1 MNFDDPFDQNIDW
14 SAVPLPN
21 DNAAASSSRSTP
33 STNAIPH
40 SFHSNKEDASMN
52 HNHHH
57 HHNDNNGTG
66 SIQNNTSI
74 TTLQTRLSQLETM
87 LAEKDSRLFDLESSI
102 AALEAE
108 TQFSIQSAN
117 QSQLMIQTK
126 EEELRRMQQMIEKK
140 NMVIVRL
147 QKKRGREGSTNHDNQ
162 AATATATTT
171 SAAAT
176 TSTTTS
182 SSSPVSGFPE
192 YEDRVEVLPKEKQQ
206 EQQQEQIHFQ
216 NTSIGVQT
224 DENSSNDMDRSTNRR
239 PTPHQ
244 NAWRIISC
252 LPSIQSLH
260 LNFSS
265 HEKLTIP
272 QLCRLVLSR
281 IYSHYDL
288 KLMIALYDLCSA
300 SSDARDCIR
309 CAFDA
314 EGRTLGLSS
323 EMNSMTRIRG
333 LTPSTRNVEDCSDM
347 VKGRL
352 GHMLMI
358 FIVGKKSMSEEDVHI
373 DNKDK
378 DELRIISLKIILVLM
393 HNAPHESGIWSFGIS
408 FMDEY
413 FSDFLKI
420 LEQTTPSQSLDYMQ
434 KHFIIDIMAFT
445 IEYKADRVASFFF
458 QETRSME
465 RLLLAFT
472 NDVKRELSQSDA
484 LTVDPESYGLQY
496 LLSLMGLFV
505 LLVQIKDGFD
515 LVRAQVNYTDN
526 QYASCIGMA
535 FATMDKELHL
545 LEKNS
550 HAIHIS
556 KDLQYQIVRRC
567 VDFFYRLN
575 VFCESMS
582 SDKRPVS
589 LIDILQEADITHRLV
604 FCFRTVIRFK
614 HRHKTTDNE
623 LFDEKTRAQAT
634 TLLESIQKGLK
645 HIQGT

>member
-1 MNFDDPFDQNIDW
+1 MNIDDPFDQNIDW
-14 SAVPLPN
+14 SAVPLPD
-21 DNAAASSSRSTP
+21 DNHTTRNVTP
-33 STNAIPH
+33 STNTIPH
-40 SFHSNKEDASMN
+40 SFHSNHNQDDASMN
-52 HNHHH
+52 YNHHTD
-57 HHNDNNGTG
+57 NDNNNGTG
-66 SIQNNTSI
+66 SIQNNTSM
-74 TTLQTRLSQLETM
+74 TALQTRLSQLENL

-117 QSQLMIQTK
+117 QSQRMIQTK
-126 EEELRRMQQMIEKK
+126 EEELRRMQQIIEKK

-147 QKKRGREGSTNHDNQ
+147 QKKRGREGMNHDHQ
-162 AATATATTT
+162 AATNVT
-171 SAAAT
+171 T
-176 TSTTTS
+176 TSTTATA
-182 SSSPVSGFPE
+182 SSPVSGIPE
-192 YEDRVEVLPKEKQQ
+192 YATKNTVYEDRVDVLPKE
-206 EQQQEQIHFQ
+206 QQQHFQ
-216 NTSIGVQT
+216 KSSIGVQT
-224 DENSSNDMDRSTNRR
+224 DDNSSSNGINRSTNRR
-239 PTPHQ
+239 PIPNQ

-281 IYSHYDL
+281 IYTHCDL

-300 SSDARDCIR
+300 SSDARGCIR
-309 CAFDA
+309 CTFDK
-314 EGRTLGLSS
+314 EGQTLGLLSA
-323 EMNSMTRIRG
+323 MNSTTSRIHG
-333 LTPSTRNVEDCSDM
+333 LTLPTVKVEDCCSDM

-352 GHMLMI
+352 GHILMD
-358 FIVGKKSMSEEDVHI
+358 FIVGKTATSEEDVHMI
-373 DNKDK
+373 DNKDR
-378 DELRIISLKIILVLM
+378 DEMRIVSLKIILVLM
-393 HNAPHESGIWSFGIS
+393 HDAPHESGIWSFGIS

-413 FSDFLKI
+413 FSDILKI
-420 LEQTTPSQSLDYMQ
+420 LEQTPSKSLDYMQ
-434 KHFIIDIMAFT
+434 KQCIIDIMAFT
-445 IEYKADRVASFFF
+445 IEYKANHVASFFF
-458 QETRSME
+458 QETSSME

-472 NDVKRELSQSDA
+472 HDVKRQLSQLDA

-496 LLSLMGLFV
+496 LLSLLGLFV
-505 LLVQIKDGFD
+505 SLVQIKDGFD
-515 LVRAQVNYTDN
+515 FVRAQVNYTDN

-545 LEKNS
+545 LEQN
-550 HAIHIS
+550 HNAIHIS

-567 VDFFYRLN
+567 VEFFYRLN

-582 SDKRPVS
+582 SEKRPVS

-614 HRHKTTDNE
+614 HRNKITENE
-623 LFDEKTRAQAT
+623 LFQEKTRTQAT

-645 HIQGT
+645 SIQGT